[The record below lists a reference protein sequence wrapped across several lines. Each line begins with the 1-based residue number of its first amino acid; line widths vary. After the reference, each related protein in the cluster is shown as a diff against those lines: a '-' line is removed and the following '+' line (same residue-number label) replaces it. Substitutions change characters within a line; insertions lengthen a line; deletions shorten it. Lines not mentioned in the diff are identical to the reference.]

1 MKFWKMW
8 DTIGIYLFTLVVL
21 IFFVFLTP
29 RIISFSNIINLLSQ
43 TSMVA
48 IAAAAMTFAITS
60 GGFDLSVG
68 STLTLTTCILGVNIP
83 IIGMWPTII
92 IALVVGV
99 ILGAFNGVIIAKL
112 KIPTFVVTLATMSIY
127 RGLAL
132 LYTNGKT
139 QSLIKYTELKIFSS
153 GTLLGIPVPII
164 VMAAV
169 FVVFYLLYKRTTFG
183 VYVRSIGSNET
194 ASRISGL
201 HVDRVLITVYILTA
215 VMTVV
220 SGIIQTS
227 KILMGNARYG
237 VGFELEVITATIVG
251 GTALAG
257 GRGKIWGTLVAA
269 IMLGIVSNGLN
280 LAGLSEFY
288 QKLAQ
293 GLVLLLVLSIYA
305 IRELKANK
313 I

>member
-8 DTIGIYLFTLVVL
+8 DTIGIYLFTAVVL
-21 IFFVFLTP
+21 IFFIILTP
-29 RIISFSNIINLLSQ
+29 EIITLSNIINLLSQ

-83 IIGMWPTII
+83 IIGMWPSIL
-92 IALVVGV
+92 IALVAGI
-99 ILGAFNGVIIAKL
+99 ILGGFNGVIIAKL

-132 LYTNGKT
+132 LYTDGKT
-139 QSLIKYTELKIFSS
+139 QSLIAHKELKIFSS
-153 GTLLGIPVPII
+153 ATLLGIPVPII
-164 VMAAV
+164 ITA
-169 FVVFYLLYKRTTFG
+169 VVFIIFYILYKRTSFG
-183 VYVRSIGSNET
+183 VYVRSIGSNEA
-194 ASRISGL
+194 ASRLSGL
-201 HVDRVLITVYILTA
+201 NVDRVLIIVYILTA
-215 VMTVV
+215 FMTVIA
-220 SGIIQTS
+220 GIIQTS

-237 VGFELEVITATIVG
+237 VGFELEAITATIVG
-251 GTALAG
+251 GTSLSG
-257 GRGKIWGTLVAA
+257 GRGKVWGTLVAA
-269 IMLGIVSNGLN
+269 IMLGIVANGLN

-305 IRELKANK
+305 IRELKASK